1 MGQKTEIEVTVNYK
15 EAQKAFKTIEEEI
28 LLQKQ
33 ITIEF
38 RRELIKLEEQLA
50 KTPKGQFAAQ
60 KDLKEQINNINS
72 ALDDQKISTEEL
84 TNKRDE
90 ANNKVKEASA
100 GVQTFTKALGSNKG
114 MLNGLNKLTGGMS
127 GQIIMLATSLK
138 GAGIAAQT
146 FIKGLSGVQK
156 ALIATGIGAF
166 VVALGLVVA
175 YWDDIV
181 GSITGVNAET
191 TKLIANQ
198 KISVQEAEKQVKAAT
213 SQDNILKQQGLS
225 EIEIINY
232 KREQTA
238 ELIKQIRLQVE
249 LNKQATEEAAKS
261 AVKWQ
266 TALKTMGL
274 GSLAGFL
281 GVDTVQIMA
290 DGNKTNEALEEQLN
304 GLLNTQAGYY
314 QQSAKIKEDEIL
326 KGLGESERL
335 AAEAK
340 VLNEEFFKEFGIT
353 SAQAYLD
360 SFNSTVKQKIEED
373 PELFSMF
380 DKLEGLENAD
390 FDALLQVDLDRI
402 KTRKDAEIE
411 AEKLIQ
417 DAKLNTLSTVQGI
430 FGQETA
436 ISKAAFA
443 LKQLMALNEIK
454 LSFMKMKQKATEVVG
469 EAAVTSAGA
478 SVDIAKG
485 SAKAVSTLNP
495 FVIASYAVSAA
506 AVIASMISAFSKA
519 KSAAAQMGGGS
530 VIGGR
535 GSSPAA
541 APSIPASFN
550 IVGQSGTNQLAQTI
564 GSQKSQPIKAYV
576 VSSDVSTA
584 QSMERNIIQSASI

>member
-281 GVDTVQIMA
+281 GVDAVQIMA
-290 DGNKTNEALEEQLN
+290 DGNETNEALEDQLN
-304 GLLNTQAGYY
+304 ALLNTQAGYY

-454 LSFMKMKQKATEVVG
+454 LSFMKMKQKAT
-469 EAAVTSAGA
+469 
-478 SVDIAKG
+478 
-485 SAKAVSTLNP
+485 
-495 FVIASYAVSAA
+495 
-506 AVIASMISAFSKA
+506 
-519 KSAAAQMGGGS
+519 
-530 VIGGR
+530 
-535 GSSPAA
+535 
-541 APSIPASFN
+541 
-550 IVGQSGTNQLAQTI
+550 
-564 GSQKSQPIKAYV
+564 
-576 VSSDVSTA
+576 
-584 QSMERNIIQSASI
+584 